1 MMTRRLALVLAAFLA
16 LAGAT
21 AAWADVIHLTN
32 GGKYRGRIVTET
44 TRAVTI
50 ETTGGK
56 VVVPRD
62 EIAQI
67 VREEDAK
74 SEFQRRY
81 DELKRS
87 PDPDRYYEL
96 GVWAQEKELDKRAR
110 SCFLRAI
117 EVDAFHER
125 SRVA

>member
-1 MMTRRLALVLAAFLA
+1 
-16 LAGAT
+16 
-21 AAWADVIHLTN
+21 
-32 GGKYRGRIVTET
+32 
-44 TRAVTI
+44 
-50 ETTGGK
+50 
-56 VVVPRD
+56 VPRD

-125 SRVA
+125 SRVALGHVLYQGRWYTPDEYKEQVEGLVRWEDGWVTPQEKELL